1 MSEANLKELGL
12 SVIHS
17 LNEIEELKHIPDFHE
32 QLSFFQNRFE
42 DDEFRIAVV
51 GEYST
56 GKSTFLNALIG
67 KDILGHATR
76 ETTAAVTKIVNVS
89 PDDPRCGTG
98 RVSLFDCSTINVDDL
113 RSLAQYTTTKST
125 FCNVAAEV
133 ESVEICY
140 PILGNDVN
148 VVFVDT
154 PGLNGIADGHYERT
168 VELVRQAH
176 TCIYLLHLHGL
187 KETDKAFIRMISQ
200 YQKHFIF
207 VLNCIDELKVSE
219 GDDLEQILIQQAKIL
234 RETVFQDSQHIHFD
248 ICGISALHALVY
260 VDHDIVRLYSNDIG
274 ILTDEARAALLHSSN
289 FPAFRGI
296 LDRTLTE
303 ESRQQIK
310 YEDTAIALWNW
321 LDHLR
326 SDTHPRVEYYRDI
339 FQSSKEGRAVSSH
352 EKRKANLLLRQEER
366 KQNLCDHILASSERH
381 QREEANLLE
390 QNLNAVFDQIR
401 MKIAA
406 FNEIYALEQ
415 WSREVTVH
423 LRGSINPVVSEHR
436 QRIQWYQTE
445 LYQRIIQRI
454 KDYTDTICQDTDS
467 ADIPLTT
474 PEKPQVFMELD
485 DRVKQ
490 AGRDLDKAVRKKEEA
505 EKLAVTALRQQ
516 KAAKEAYD
524 DAEADISILDQSYS
538 QQLSQIGS
546 RPAPVRRRE
555 YYTDYEYRGGLGLV
569 DWLCGPKKVTRYRN
583 ISDDSLGQKWDNE
596 KSSISNRYHR
606 ELAKLKRR
614 SEKEH
619 REYERRK
626 CEYNEAQNT
635 SQVREAELQQQRK
648 IHDANIEK
656 INQEKKYA
664 EQEYLKA
671 FKDSLCQQ
679 IKQYLLDVDNG
690 VLHQLNQ
697 NMAETFEQIVPIFEK
712 IAIDHYESAMKQR
725 IEELDAAIAQN
736 TPQLR
741 LHLQSITY
749 AAGRLDQLYREMEEN
764 LSVESV

>member
-32 QLSFFQNRFE
+32 QLRFFQNRFE

-56 GKSTFLNALIG
+56 GKSTFLNAIIG
-67 KDILGHATR
+67 KDVLGHATR
-76 ETTAAVTKIVNVS
+76 ETTAAVTRVVNVS
-89 PDDPRCGTG
+89 ADDPRCGTG
-98 RVSLFDCSTINVDDL
+98 RVAFYEHPDINMDDL
-113 RSLAQYTTTKST
+113 GNLAKYTTTRST
-125 FCNVAAEV
+125 FCDVAAEV
-133 ESVEICY
+133 ESVEICC
-140 PILGNDVN
+140 PILGNDAN

-207 VLNCIDELKVSE
+207 VLNCIDELKASE

-321 LDHLR
+321 LDYLR
-326 SDTHPRVEYYRDI
+326 SDTQPRVEYYRDI
-339 FQSSKEGRAVSSH
+339 FQSSKEGRNVSNY

-381 QREEANLLE
+381 QREEADMLE
-390 QNLNAVFDQIR
+390 ESLSAVFDQVST
-401 MKIAA
+401 KIAT
-406 FNEIYALEQ
+406 FNEILCLEQ
-415 WSREVTVH
+415 WSRDVSSH
-423 LRGSINPVVSEHR
+423 LCGSINPIITEHR
-436 QRIQWYQTE
+436 QRIQWYQIE
-445 LYQRIIQRI
+445 LYQRLIQRI
-454 KDYTDTICQDTDS
+454 KDYTDTICHDTDV
-467 ADIPLTT
+467 ADLPLST

-485 DRVKQ
+485 DRVEQ
-490 AGRDLDKAVRKKEEA
+490 AERDLAAAVIRKEEA
-505 EKLAVTALRQQ
+505 EQLAVTALRRQN
-516 KAAKEAYD
+516 AARAAYD
-524 DAEADISILDQSYS
+524 EAEADISILDQSYS

-546 RPAPVRRRE
+546 RPAPVSRRVS
-555 YYTDYEYRGGLGLV
+555 YTAEEWRGGFGILDSLF
-569 DWLCGPKKVTRYRN
+569 GPKKVTRYKN
-583 ISDDSLGQKWDNE
+583 VTDDSLGQKWDSE
-596 KSSISNRYHR
+596 KIKISNRYHK
-606 ELAKLKRR
+606 ELVKLKRR
-614 SEKEH
+614 SDNEH
-619 REYERRK
+619 REYEHRK
-626 CEYNEAQNT
+626 IEYSEAQNT
-635 SQVREAELQQQRK
+635 RRVREAELQQQRK
-648 IHDANIEK
+648 IHDANVEK

-679 IKQYLLDVDNG
+679 IKQYLLGADNG

-697 NMAETFEQIVPIFEK
+697 NMAETFKQIVPIFEK

-741 LHLQSITY
+741 LQLQSITY

-764 LSVESV
+764 LSVKSV